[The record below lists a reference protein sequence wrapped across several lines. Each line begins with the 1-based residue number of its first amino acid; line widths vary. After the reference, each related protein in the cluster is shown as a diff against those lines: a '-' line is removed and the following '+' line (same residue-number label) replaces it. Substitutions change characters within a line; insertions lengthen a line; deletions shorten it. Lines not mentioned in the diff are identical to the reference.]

1 MPSAWSDKDERQYE
15 HVKQSEKERGV
26 GEDRAEE
33 IAGRTVNKHRRQ
45 EGRTPNRTT
54 QGTGNP
60 THGLQSR
67 SKNELY
73 NRAKE
78 LKIEGRSR
86 MAKDELARA
95 IRRKER

>member
-1 MPSAWSDKDERQYE
+1 MPSAWSDKDERMYD
-15 HVKQSEKERGV
+15 HVKESEKERGV
-26 GEDRAEE
+26 GADRAEK
-33 IAGRTVNKHRRQ
+33 IAARTVNRQRRE

-60 THGLQSR
+60 THGLQAR

-78 LKIEGRSR
+78 LKIEGRSK
-86 MAKDELARA
+86 MDKDELAEA